1 MPNLK
6 EKQVSRYR
14 FLLLLIKAR
23 NYFAKSYNLFR
34 KRIVVFFIF
43 FLLSAAFWFYRALDD
58 TYADNIQYPLT
69 FINLPQ
75 NKILSS
81 EPLNEITL
89 RVRGNGYTLLNNKLN
104 PPSLE
109 LNVNDFSLGSQSIDS
124 LSLYLISRQAKEIFA
139 AELSKKNNDPLEILS
154 TYPDTIVFNF
164 LKTSTKKVTVVP
176 KFTDEENLYARQYM
190 LNGSISVIP
199 EKIIAV
205 GPFSIVDTLSQV
217 YTHEINLVSLKDTAT
232 KKVKLSPVQGVR
244 FLDEKIKITIPVDK
258 YTEELIEIPISVKNL
273 PDSLYLKVFPRTVKI
288 RYDVTLSQYDKVEM
302 SLFKPYVDYKE
313 AASATTS
320 EQKIHVYID
329 SVPKQ
334 AHAIDIYPKSVE
346 FLIEQNNAQGRT
358 NWRNR

>member
-1 MPNLK
+1 
-6 EKQVSRYR
+6 
-14 FLLLLIKAR
+14 LLIRAR
-23 NYFAKSYNLFR
+23 NYIGKSYILLR

-75 NKILSS
+75 SKILSS
-81 EPLNEITL
+81 DPLDKITL

-164 LKTSTKKVTVVP
+164 LKTSTKKVAIAP
-176 KFTDEENLYARQYM
+176 KFIDEENLYARQYM
-190 LNGSISVIP
+190 LNGDIDIVP
-199 EKIIAV
+199 DKIIAV

-217 YTHEINLVSLKDTAT
+217 YTEVINLVSLKDTAT
-232 KKVKLSPVQGVR
+232 KKVKLSTIQGVR
-244 FLDEKIKITIPVDK
+244 FLDEKVKIVIPVDK
-258 YTEELIEIPISVKNL
+258 YTEELIEIPVGVKNL

-288 RYDVTLSQYDKVEM
+288 RYDITLSQYDKVM
-302 SLFKPYVDYKE
+302 ASQFKPYVDFKE
-313 AASATTS
+313 AASATSS
-320 EQKIHVYID
+320 EQKIHVYLD
-329 SVPKQ
+329 SVPKH
-334 AHAIDIYPKSVE
+334 AHGIDIYPKNIE

-358 NWRNR
+358 DRRNR